1 MAHLELG
8 RVAVT
13 AHRLAKEREAHTHTH
28 VFCAPPDAAGAG
40 AEEGKRNS
48 ACTLLQRTG
57 TRGFKGGLLPPRLG
71 PSHRAKER
79 RASLP
84 AAERHGKLAIRGA
97 ATCAALA
104 ARPLHAACGK
114 RHRTRA
120 YLTCL
125 NSTTNGYTYKQ
136 GLWRSLA
143 RVGLTISVLP
153 RPRQGVAIPGYS

>member
-104 ARPLHAACGK
+104 ARPLHAACARPLAFARK
-114 RHRTRA
+114 SRSDDQRA
-120 YLTCL
+120 APSKTGRGD
-125 NSTTNGYTYKQ
+125 SGIFMIHAAGSVIDM
-136 GLWRSLA
+136 GL
-143 RVGLTISVLP
+143 
-153 RPRQGVAIPGYS
+153 